1 MEKTITDP
9 VLEFKPLFYILDK
22 CQHTV
27 LAAKKQD
34 RYEVSGMYVRFDKDK
49 NDWKI
54 WPANFNN
61 QAPWEFPD
69 RYEITKNEE
78 EAWYFA
84 VLFSGKPL
92 NDGQCLERYPRS
104 EDFPKS

>member
-1 MEKTITDP
+1 MENENP
-9 VLEFKPLFYILDK
+9 VLDFKPLFYILDK

-34 RYEVSGMYVRFDKDK
+34 RYEVSGMYVRFDMRKD
-49 NDWKI
+49 DWEI

-69 RYEITKNEE
+69 RYEFTKDEDY
-78 EAWYFA
+78 AWLFA
-84 VLFSGKPL
+84 VAMSPAKPL
-92 NDGQCLERYPRS
+92 DDCTCLERYPRA
-104 EDFPKS
+104 EDFPKY